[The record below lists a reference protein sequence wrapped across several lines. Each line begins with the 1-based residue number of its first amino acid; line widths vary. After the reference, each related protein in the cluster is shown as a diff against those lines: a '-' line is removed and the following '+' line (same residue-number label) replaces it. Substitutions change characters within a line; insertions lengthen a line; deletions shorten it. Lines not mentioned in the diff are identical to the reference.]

1 VTFPIYS
8 HVHSVMMKRPS
19 DGFSGAG
26 EGGKQRIR
34 QRSKRQD
41 GAHGGNNSAGDG
53 AANSSS
59 GAHEYGQKQQ
69 QLQQQN
75 TPQAGSPD
83 WVGAP
88 GQQHNGSPQG
98 DGARSPQSLT
108 LPQQLSQAL
117 AQLQGRRAVDSELIP
132 LLNPAIPPA
141 VWREGLNQASN
152 HFART
157 AHVALTQRTVGRDYC
172 SYSMHAY
179 D

>member
-1 VTFPIYS
+1 
-8 HVHSVMMKRPS
+8 M
-19 DGFSGAG
+19 GFQVLVRV
-26 EGGKQRIR
+26 E
-34 QRSKRQD
+34 
-41 GAHGGNNSAGDG
+41 
-53 AANSSS
+53 SS
-59 GAHEYGQKQQ
+59 GSGNDQSGRMAH
-69 QLQQQN
+69 
-75 TPQAGSPD
+75 TAGTT
-83 WVGAP
+83 VP
-88 GQQHNGSPQG
+88 GME
-98 DGARSPQSLT
+98 
-108 LPQQLSQAL
+108 LPTAAL